1 MDLFRHLPAELKF
14 AIVEK
19 LDLLDLLSL
28 HQVLQALPP
37 SCSSVAIT
45 VQTAKDVLYRD
56 YLLGSEDPWI
66 YFSLKNYISTPGN
79 PESKAQG
86 NPRSSSPFKKTL
98 RPTRGGPTEPERRY
112 YSLKFMLS
120 KDMARVDGRRDITR
134 VYEPLS
140 DTHFQMTVRATQFW
154 KYICSMTFTGPDSAA
169 VKGTSI
175 KFPLGHW
182 ISPFLWPHYIELRY
196 WQTTGPAHVEDI
208 ELKDPP
214 GIARSRTIS
223 QELLLTGAWLFQRGE
238 GVPLPVEWFDEM
250 GLWSIRFT
258 IKMRKWNLDM
268 EGPRT
273 DFRLNC
279 VDVEFT
285 QGVEL
290 PAYGLR
296 GLLPFWGEGESSS

>member
-14 AIVEK
+14 AIIEK
-19 LDLLDLLSL
+19 LDLPDLLSL
-28 HQVLQALPP
+28 YQVLQALPP

-56 YLLGSEDPWI
+56 YLLGSGDPWI

-79 PESKAQG
+79 PESTAQG
-86 NPRSSSPFKKTL
+86 NPRSSSTFKKTL

-112 YSLKFMLS
+112 YPRNFRLF
-120 KDMARVDGRRDITR
+120 KDMARVDGWRDITR
-134 VYEPLS
+134 VYNPLS
-140 DTHFQMTVRATQFW
+140 DTHFQMTVRGTQLW
-154 KYICSMTFTGPDSAA
+154 KFICSMTVTGPDSAA

-175 KFPLGHW
+175 HIPLCYWTSLLH
-182 ISPFLWPHYIELRY
+182 HHIELRY
-196 WQTTGPAHVEDI
+196 WRTTGPAHVEDI
-208 ELKDPP
+208 ESKDPP
-214 GIARSRTIS
+214 GIVRLRTIS
-223 QELLLTGAWLFQRGE
+223 QELLLTGAWLFDGRGDSIA
-238 GVPLPVEWFDEM
+238 LPVEWFYEM
-250 GLWSIRFT
+250 GLGSIRFT
-258 IKMRKWNLDM
+258 VKMRKWNLDM

-279 VDVEFT
+279 VDVEFI

-296 GLLPFWGEGESSS
+296 RLLPFWGEGESSS